1 MLNETLSS
9 ILSNYD
15 FTHPKI
21 VEAFMMLIRLH
32 QLMKANNALKESE
45 DTNILYERLSEYVLM
60 MNKMLDNELLDNL
73 V

>member
-1 MLNETLSS
+1 
-9 ILSNYD
+9 
-15 FTHPKI
+15 
-21 VEAFMMLIRLH
+21 MMLIRLH